1 MDPQATT
8 ILCPDSDQAV
18 LYAGRPATFLH
29 IRKGLAIIRY
39 RGGSHAVAVPP
50 EALSLPPHAGRTTPR
65 LAARDLPMSRDPA
78 L

>member
-1 MDPQATT
+1 MESQAIP

-50 EALSLPPHAGRTTPR
+50 EALSLLPPARTTPH
-65 LAARDLPMSRDPA
+65 LAAHDLPISRDPA

>member
-1 MDPQATT
+1 MDSHATT

-29 IRKGLAIIRY
+29 IRNGLAIIRY

-50 EALSLPPHAGRTTPR
+50 EALSLPPNRARTAPPQ
-65 LAARDLPMSRDPA
+65 AARDLPISRDPA

>member
-1 MDPQATT
+1 MDSQATT

-50 EALSLPPHAGRTTPR
+50 EALSLPPRPAPSPH
-65 LAARDLPMSRDPA
+65 LAARELPISRDPA
-78 L
+78 F

>member
-1 MDPQATT
+1 
-8 ILCPDSDQAV
+8 V

-39 RGGSHAVAVPP
+39 RGGSHAVAVRP
-50 EALSLPPHAGRTTPR
+50 EALSLPPHRARSTPH
-65 LAARDLPMSRDPA
+65 LAARDLPISRDPA

>member
-1 MDPQATT
+1 MESQATT

-50 EALSLPPHAGRTTPR
+50 EALSLPPNPARTRPP
-65 LAARDLPMSRDPA
+65 LAARDLPISRDPA
-78 L
+78 P